1 MNQLRHKAKFSTP
14 RKKGA
19 EDFSYESTLKRWK
32 YVYMHFRTFTQD
44 KCTFGEINVDL
55 YNSFCEYLLT
65 APQGLHKNK
74 KLHINSAV
82 SYWPTFRASI
92 HTAYRDRKTKENPN
106 DFLERIETL
115 QTDKEHLSQDE
126 IIRLASTT
134 CSAPGIEASLPVLL
148 SYDIEKERHQDAHLG
163 GDTVGRCDAYHHT
176 NVEGKGYHA

>member
-1 MNQLRHKAKFSTP
+1 M
-14 RKKGA
+14 
-19 EDFSYESTLKRWK
+19 
-32 YVYMHFRTFTQD
+32 
-44 KCTFGEINVDL
+44 DL
-55 YNSFCEYLLT
+55 YNRFCEYLLT

-74 KLHINSAV
+74 KLHVNSAV

-115 QTDKEHLSQDE
+115 PTDKEHLSQDE

-176 NVEGKGYHA
+176 NVEGKGYRA